1 MTDYNHSSRRRR
13 RWVPNWDNWAGDVSI
28 WPIQRSLHINRGIMI
43 ISIIIITTR
52 ILIIIVL
59 EMQTEIE
66 NPTHMLL
73 L

>member
-1 MTDYNHSSRRRR
+1 MIDYNHSSRCRR
-13 RWVPNWDNWAGDVSI
+13 RWVPNWDNWAGNVSI

-43 ISIIIITTR
+43 INIIIITTR

>member
-1 MTDYNHSSRRRR
+1 MPHYNHSSRRRR
-13 RWVPNWDNWAGDVSI
+13 LVPNWDNWAGNVSI

-43 ISIIIITTR
+43 INIIIITTK